1 MSEQRG
7 DTGYLSTSAG
17 LLAEALYQ
25 QGGDADAWQASETSE
40 RSAAADDFVSQML
53 WRSVRAKLLA
63 RRGEHEEAERLA
75 RETVAIG
82 EPSDYLFVR
91 GDSLR
96 DLAEVLLLA
105 GRRAAAAEAAR
116 AALGLYQRKGD
127 LVSAARVQELLASRE
142 RRDAQRSLR

>member
-1 MSEQRG
+1 
-7 DTGYLSTSAG
+7 
-17 LLAEALYQ
+17 
-25 QGGDADAWQASETSE
+25 
-40 RSAAADDFVSQML
+40 
-53 WRSVRAKLLA
+53 VRAKLLA